1 MKITTK
7 HIRNSPLTFVT
18 QKRFAVLF
26 FLPSCFV
33 NSLLSQESD
42 LKGLEDLSLK
52 TTNQE
57 SQYFDKTSRPPYW
70 CPKLMRPRPY
80 WCPKP
85 ILREMSLFL
94 CKNFLLFPNICVA
107 AGQVSEKAI
116 QVVLSHTYSFVS
128 LRKWLNE
135 LLEKDIKY
143 NQKGITEKCSGK
155 NSNPSGDRT
164 HDLPD
169 TGSRLL
175 PLGYGRLTWRAGR
188 RFWGH
193 ELLIVE
199 LTLKHLLLI

>member
-7 HIRNSPLTFVT
+7 HIRNSPLAFVT

-42 LKGLEDLSLK
+42 LQGLEDLSLK

-57 SQYFDKTSRPPYW
+57 SQYFDKTSRSPYWCPKLMRPRPYWCPKLMRPRPYW

-85 ILREMSLFL
+85 ILRELSLFL

-116 QVVLSHTYSFVS
+116 QVVLSHPCSFVS
-128 LRKWLNE
+128 LNT
-135 LLEKDIKY
+135 
-143 NQKGITEKCSGK
+143 N
-155 NSNPSGDRT
+155 
-164 HDLPD
+164 
-169 TGSRLL
+169 
-175 PLGYGRLTWRAGR
+175 
-188 RFWGH
+188 
-193 ELLIVE
+193 
-199 LTLKHLLLI
+199 